1 MDRKA
6 NAIEVSIDST
16 DEIQVRWNGSGSD
29 DTFVCITPAQ
39 AEQVCKWIM
48 DAAYEI
54 EIRQA
59 AASPADETIS

>member
-6 NAIEVSIDST
+6 NAIEVSIDSD
-16 DEIQVRWNGSGSD
+16 DEIRIQWNGTQSE
-29 DTFVCITPAQ
+29 DTFVCFTAAQ

-54 EIRQA
+54 ELRKA
-59 AASPADETIS
+59 KS